1 MIDILKKIETIT
13 CNENEL
19 HLIEKINDEFGF
31 FIVNNRVS
39 FIQKNNGDSNIP
51 LSTNFLEIR
60 YNVHI
65 ESVKNDQSFVTGR
78 YDIITFNSD
87 YNSVE
92 FNSFI
97 DLCYCYANDNT
108 RNLSFVE
115 FFNNLVELFKQK
127 KNDEYTNL
135 IGLVG
140 ELIVIKEVYENT
152 NVSIAPN
159 WQKAGVTSRFDFSFK
174 KMNFEVKTT
183 TSYETKFK
191 VKHNQIFNN
200 QNMFIVIVSLI
211 ETGTNYSLRSLC
223 EYFRNNS
230 VFYNNFE
237 FIFKIELA
245 LTKVKNLSDLNKGF
259 SLDDIRFIA
268 RDSMDTVSDI
278 PVEISSLQYTYDF
291 KNCDDISWLEI
302 KKNLEEI

>member
-1 MIDILKKIETIT
+1 MKDIIKKIKTIT

-31 FIVNNRVS
+31 FVVNNKVS

-87 YNSVE
+87 YNSEE
-92 FNSFI
+92 FNSFV

-152 NVSIAPN
+152 GVSIASN
-159 WQKAGVTSRFDFSFK
+159 WQKAGVTSRFDFAFK

-183 TSYETKFK
+183 TSYETKFTI
-191 VKHNQIFNN
+191 KHNQIFNN
-200 QNMFIVIVSLI
+200 QNMFIAIVSLI
-211 ETGTNYSLRSLC
+211 ETGTNYSLQSLC
-223 EYFRNNS
+223 DYFRGTS
-230 VFYNNFE
+230 VFCNNFE

-245 LTKVKNLSDLNKGF
+245 LTKVKNLTDLNKGF
-259 SLDDIRFIA
+259 SLDDIKFVT
-268 RDSMDTVSDI
+268 RDSMETISNI

-291 KNCDDISWLEI
+291 KNCDDVNWSDI
-302 KKNLEEI
+302 KKNLEEN